1 MKLLTPKQTQA
12 ITGLSTTATYNMF
25 WSKGFPK
32 IVLGKRSPTDKEKV
46 WLVSDTN
53 EQDLYKYLES
63 KKQIMH

>member
-25 WSKGFPK
+25 WSKGFPT
-32 IVLGKRSPTDKEKV
+32 IVLGKRALRVD
-46 WLVSDTN
+46 

>member
-32 IVLGKRSPTDKEKV
+32 IVLGKRALRVD
-46 WLVSDTN
+46 

-63 KKQIMH
+63 KKVYTV